1 MLKFKS
7 IRSALLSIVLSL
19 VIAGMLSISLLG
31 YFYSRS
37 IINEEIAQKM
47 EYQAAYITE
56 GIDKSLLKHDQ
67 LAITLAKAV
76 ESFISSEDE
85 EAYKSAIRKVLTTNE
100 DTYGSGVWFEPY
112 QFSAG
117 KKHFGP
123 YAYKEGNNILLTMD
137 YSNEAYNYVD
147 TEWYVEAKNNKET
160 SSWSDPYYDETSDI
174 TMITTSFPFTNKSD
188 QFAGVISA
196 DINLNSIQEIINEA
210 KVGETGR
217 AFLINSDGTY
227 LADRDAEKVMHLSI
241 LEDPNA
247 SLAKIGSKI
256 VETKEGQETYLEA
269 DGKYQ
274 VYYSVIP
281 KTDWIIGLTIS
292 EKELYSSLN
301 GLLLNTLLTLVVS
314 LVVVTIGIVL
324 YTNKLSRHMREL
336 KGVAESLAQ
345 GDFTVSS
352 HIDTK
357 DETGVLSQAFN
368 SMIGNIKGLL
378 TDVIEVS
385 NEVAGSASNLAATS
399 EEVSAS
405 SDEVA
410 RAVEE
415 IAKGAEEQ
423 ARDAENGVMIAL
435 ALDQKLE
442 RLKGNSDVM
451 YENAKAANVA
461 NQSGVV
467 AVEDL
472 IEKTDLNNKSISR
485 AEQAVED
492 LNVKSSNIGAILETI
507 TSIADQTN
515 LLALNASIEA
525 ARAGDAGRGFAVVAD
540 EIRKLAE
547 GSGDAT
553 NKIRTIVEEL
563 QAGSNN
569 TVTLMN
575 EVKVVI
581 GQQTHAVSDVN
592 TIFHTINESITII
605 SNQIKDV
612 NSAIDDISQDKDQIV
627 HSTENIAA
635 VSEESAAASEEVTA
649 SMEQQ
654 TVGVEEVARNAEKL
668 SEFSINLNAQ
678 INKFKI

>member
-1 MLKFKS
+1 MPKFKS

-19 VIAGMLSISLLG
+19 AIVGMLSISLLG
-31 YFYSRS
+31 YFYSKS
-37 IINEEIAQKM
+37 IINDEIAQKM
-47 EYQAAYITE
+47 HYQAAHIRE
-56 GIDKSLLKHDQ
+56 GIDKRLLKHDQ
-67 LAITLAKAV
+67 LAITLAKSV

-85 EAYKSAIRKVLTTNE
+85 EAYKSAIEKVLETND
-100 DTYGSGVWFEPY
+100 DTYGSGIWFEPY
-112 QFSAG
+112 GFS
-117 KKHFGP
+117 KKIKNFGP
-123 YAYKEGNNILLTMD
+123 YAYKEDGKILITMD
-137 YSNEAYNYVD
+137 YSKDSYNYLGD
-147 TEWYVEAKNNKET
+147 EWYVNAKNNKEA

-174 TMITTSFPFTNKSD
+174 TMITTSFPFMNKSN

-196 DINLNSIQEIINEA
+196 DINLESIQNLMNGT

-217 AFLINSDGTY
+217 AFLLNSDGTY
-227 LADRDAEKVMHLSI
+227 LSDQDDSKVMQLNI
-241 LEDPNA
+241 KEDPNA
-247 SLAKIGSKI
+247 SLAKVGAKI
-256 VETKEGQETYLEA
+256 VETKEGHEGYKEA
-269 DGKYQ
+269 GDKYQ

-301 GLLLNTLLTLVVS
+301 GLLVNTGITLVISLLIVS
-314 LVVVTIGIVL
+314 LGIVL
-324 YTNKLSRHMREL
+324 YTNNLSRNMGGI
-336 KGVAESLAQ
+336 KTVAESLAS

-352 HIDTK
+352 NVNSK
-357 DETGVLSQAFN
+357 DEIGTLSQAFN
-368 SMIGNIKGLL
+368 TMIENIKGLL
-378 TDVIEVS
+378 TDVTAVS
-385 NEVAGSASNLAATS
+385 NQVAESATTLAATS

-415 IAKGAEEQ
+415 IAKGSEEQ
-423 ARDAENGVMIAL
+423 ARDAENGVVIAL

-442 RLKGNSDVM
+442 RLKGNSGVM
-451 YENAKAANVA
+451 YDNAKAANDA
-461 NQSGVV
+461 NKSGVI

-472 IEKTDLNNKSISR
+472 IEKTDVNNESVGR
-485 AEQAVED
+485 AEKAVEE
-492 LNVKSSNIGAILETI
+492 LNIKSSNIGAILETI

-525 ARAGDAGRGFAVVAD
+525 ARAGEAGRGFAVVAD

-553 NKIRTIVEEL
+553 SKIRIIVEEL
-563 QAGSNN
+563 QAESNN
-569 TVTLMN
+569 TVAIMN

-605 SNQIKDV
+605 TNQINDV
-612 NSAIDDISQDKDQIV
+612 NSAIDEISNDKDQIV

-649 SMEQQ
+649 SMDQQ
-654 TVGVEEVARNAEKL
+654 TIGVEEVAKNAERL
-668 SEFSINLNAQ
+668 SEFSMNLNTQ